1 MDTIHTCSKCKSFY
15 KIKETEDGNGFFV
28 NGKAY
33 GLCPKCANIFENMIT
48 NEEMEPRYAD
58 IFMGEKH
65 ICACLTSER
74 IVKVQTTL
82 PGGAIRSNFK
92 KEFTLIEV

>member
-1 MDTIHTCSKCKSFY
+1 M
-15 KIKETEDGNGFFV
+15 
-28 NGKAY
+28 
-33 GLCPKCANIFENMIT
+33 PKCANIFENMIT

-92 KEFTLIEV
+92 KEF